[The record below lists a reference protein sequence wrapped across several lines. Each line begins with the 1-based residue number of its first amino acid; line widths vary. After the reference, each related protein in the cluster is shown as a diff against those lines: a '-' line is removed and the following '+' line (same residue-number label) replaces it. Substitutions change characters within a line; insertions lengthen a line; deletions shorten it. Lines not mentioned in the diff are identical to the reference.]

1 MKYAV
6 ISDIHANLSALE
18 RVLEDASDNGAE
30 AVLCLGDLV
39 GYGPQPA
46 EVIRLLRTTTDL
58 VLAGNH
64 DDAATGRL
72 DPSDFIDLAADA
84 IQRHRDALASADI
97 DWLKTLPYTLP
108 LEGAVAVHGDLT
120 DPPAFNYVDSEDAA
134 LANFAA
140 TDATLV
146 FVGHT
151 HVPCLFLTGQSGAVY
166 RLDAQDFALEPGKR
180 YIVNPG
186 SVGYPRER
194 NGECHSSYVLYD
206 SSEQTV
212 VFRFL
217 PFSVA
222 SVMQRGTT
230 PRKTRR
236 RTIAGLVAAG
246 ALATGIGVYSL
257 APSGEVRTVTIEKTV
272 EKTVEIAAPSLVLTN
287 AALTMD
293 GACTGIRAN
302 LEIDRRSPPALLTV
316 AFLNARGE
324 EIHRDSKLVKTA
336 SSKLFR
342 RPPNATRVLLRV
354 ERQAADE
361 APQILSFAP
370 KAE

>member
-6 ISDIHANLSALE
+6 VSDVHANFSALE
-18 RVLEDASDNGAE
+18 RVLEDATANGADS
-30 AVLCLGDLV
+30 VVCLGDLV

-46 EVIRLLRTTTDL
+46 EAIRLLRSTTDL

-64 DDAATGRL
+64 DDAVTGRL
-72 DPSDFIDLAADA
+72 DPANFIDLAADA
-84 IQRHRDALASADI
+84 IQRHRDALASADL
-97 DWLKTLPYTLP
+97 DWLKSLPYTLS
-108 LEGAVAVHGDLT
+108 LDGALAVHGDLT

-134 LANFAA
+134 SANFAA
-140 TDATLV
+140 TDASLV

-151 HVPCLFLTGQSGAVY
+151 HVPCLYLTGQSGAVY
-166 RLDAQDFALEPGKR
+166 RLDAQDFAIEPGKR

-206 SSEQTV
+206 ATERTV

-236 RTIAGLVAAG
+236 RTLAGLVAAG
-246 ALATGIGVYSL
+246 ALATGIGIYAF
-257 APSGEVRTVTIEKTV
+257 APPGEVKTVTIEKTV
-272 EKTVEIAAPSLVLTN
+272 EKTVEIPSPSLVVTN
-287 AALTMD
+287 AVLDLDATAR
-293 GACTGIRAN
+293 GVRAN
-302 LEIDRRSPPALLTV
+302 VVLDRNRPNARLTV
-316 AFLNARGE
+316 TFLSERGDR
-324 EIHRDSKLVKTA
+324 IPSDSVIIKQRCE
-336 SSKLFR
+336 KLFK
-342 RPPNATRVLLRV
+342 RPKGTTRVELQLERLAPNADPVV
-354 ERQAADE
+354 
-361 APQILSFAP
+361 LSFNP
-370 KAE
+370 TAE